1 MTKEYLIS
9 EFANEFEVSVNT
21 AWKWIKKQG
30 LNTELKNINNRD
42 VNVVILSDKEYNN
55 LYSKKFGRLPGEA
68 NRNNMNNTNNDM
80 NEYFEDAEYEHI
92 NINQHTNPI
101 SQQVDARNIIESVM
115 TYSKDMNNHIK
126 EYIDRIINAES
137 QIRLLEDSERRKEAE
152 YLSLVSNN
160 KILNEQVHEAKDN
173 INNLENELKLLRKRN
188 IEMET
193 KNNKLQEENKKIKK
207 QEDKAWWNRRIF

>member
-1 MTKEYLIS
+1 MSKEYLIS
-9 EFANEFEVSVNT
+9 EFAAEFEVSVNT

-42 VNVVILSDKEYNN
+42 VNVVILSDEEYKN
-55 LYSKKFGRLPGEA
+55 LYSKKFGKLPGEA
-68 NRNNMNNTNNDM
+68 NTSANETNNDM

-92 NINQHTNPI
+92 NTNQHTNPM
-101 SQQVDARNIIESVM
+101 SQQLDTRNIIESVM
-115 TYSKDMNNHIK
+115 NYSKDMNNHIK

-137 QIRLLEDSERRKEAE
+137 QIRLLEDSERRKDAE

-160 KILNEQVHEAKDN
+160 KILNEQVNEAKEN
-173 INNLENELKLLRKRN
+173 IHNLENELKLLRKRN

-193 KNNKLQEENKKIKK
+193 KNNRLKKENETVKK
-207 QEDKAWWNRRIF
+207 ESDKAWWNRRVF

>member
-1 MTKEYLIS
+1 MSKEYLIS
-9 EFANEFEVSVNT
+9 EFASEFEVSVNT

-30 LNTELKNINNRD
+30 LKTELKNVNNRD
-42 VNVVILSDKEYNN
+42 VNVVLLSDEEYNN
-55 LYSKKFGRLPGEA
+55 LYSKKFGRLPGEV
-68 NRNNMNNTNNDM
+68 NTNDMNNDM

-92 NINQHTNPI
+92 NVNQHTNPI

-137 QIRLLEDSERRKEAE
+137 QIRLLEDSERRKEAD

-160 KILNEQVHEAKDN
+160 KILNEQVNEAKDN

-193 KNNKLQEENKKIKK
+193 KNNRLKKENETIKK
-207 QEDKAWWNRRIF
+207 QEDRAWWNRRIF